1 MLGFTEAYFLFFI
14 YMKISFCF
22 IEEKIIFATPI
33 IGEMTEWPKVAVC

>member
-1 MLGFTEAYFLFFI
+1 MQALIKGYSLFFI

-22 IEEKIIFATPI
+22 IKEKVIFATPI